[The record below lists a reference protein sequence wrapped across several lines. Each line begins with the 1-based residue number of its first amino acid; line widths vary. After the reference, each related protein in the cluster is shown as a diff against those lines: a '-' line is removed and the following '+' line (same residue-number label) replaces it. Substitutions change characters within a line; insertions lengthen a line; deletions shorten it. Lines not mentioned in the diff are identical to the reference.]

1 MSRAPEGLAP
11 ESDVYPGAPHPR
23 LAKTLVGHAIAESAL
38 LNAYRS
44 EKLAHAWLIGGP
56 EGVGKATLA
65 WRLARFILAQPDPRS
80 AQVRAARDLGVDL
93 EAAAVRQV
101 VAGAHPDLAALR
113 RHWNPQSK
121 NFYSEIRVEDV
132 RNALQ
137 LFQKSAGAGGWRI
150 CIVDSAED
158 LNRAGANALLKMIE
172 EPPPRSLFLIVA
184 HKPGQVLPT
193 IRSRCRRLNLES
205 LPPADIA
212 RIVAGLGDPWS
223 ALAQADVDGAA
234 ARANGSVRE
243 ALKRVDPAASEIGAM
258 IEAAIA
264 RLPDPDFRE
273 IHKLAD
279 AVSAR
284 GAGDAFDGL
293 MNAIYDWLAAR
304 ARGGETHGGEKGA
317 RLASIAEL
325 WDKIR
330 AATRE
335 TETYNLDKKLHVLS
349 VFAEL
354 SAAARRL

>member
-1 MSRAPEGLAP
+1 MNRAPEGAAQ
-11 ESDVYPGAPHPR
+11 ESDLYPGAPHPR
-23 LAKTLVGHAIAESAL
+23 FAADLIGHAVAESEL

-56 EGVGKATLA
+56 EGIGKATLA
-65 WRLARFILAQPDPRS
+65 WRFACFILAQPDP
-80 AQVRAARDLGVDL
+80 AAARVATAQNLSVDF
-93 EAAAVRQV
+93 AAPAVRQ
-101 VAGAHPDLAALR
+101 ALALAHPDLALLR
-113 RHWNPQSK
+113 RSWNAQSK

-132 RNALQ
+132 RNALT
-137 LFQKSAGAGGWRI
+137 LFHKSAGAGGWRI

-172 EPPPRSLFLIVA
+172 EPPPRSLFLVVA
-184 HKPGQVLPT
+184 HRPGQILAT

-205 LPPADIA
+205 LAPADIA
-212 RIVAGLGDPWS
+212 RIIAGLGEPWEG
-223 ALAQADVDGAA
+223 LARADIDRAA

-243 ALKRVDPAASEIGAM
+243 ALKRVDPAASETAAM
-258 IEAAIA
+258 IDAVIA
-264 RLPDPDFRE
+264 QLPNADFRD

-279 AVSAR
+279 VVSAR

-293 MNAIYDWLAAR
+293 MNALYDWLAGR
-304 ARGGETHGGEKGA
+304 ARTGGQA
-317 RLASIAEL
+317 PSLASIAEV

-335 TETYNLDKKLHVLS
+335 TEAYNLDKKLHILS
-349 VFAEL
+349 IFAEI

>member
-1 MSRAPEGLAP
+1 MSRAPEGFGP
-11 ESDVYPGAPHPR
+11 ESDLYPGAPHPR
-23 LAKTLVGHAIAESAL
+23 FAASLIGHAVAESEL

-44 EKLAHAWLIGGP
+44 QRLPHAWLIGGP

-65 WRLARFILAQPDPRS
+65 WRFARFLLAHPDPGAAKVS
-80 AQVRAARDLGVDL
+80 AAEDLRVDPQIP
-93 EAAAVRQV
+93 AVRQ
-101 VAGAHPDLAALR
+101 AMALAHPDLALLR
-113 RHWNPQSK
+113 RNWNPQAK

-150 CIVDSAED
+150 CLVDCAED
-158 LNRAGANALLKMIE
+158 LNHNGANALLKMIE
-172 EPPPRSLFLIVA
+172 EPPPRSLFLIVS

-193 IRSRCRRLNLES
+193 IRSRCRRLTLNGLAS
-205 LPPADIA
+205 ADIEK
-212 RIVAGLGDPWS
+212 IIGGIGDPW
-223 ALAQADVDGAA
+223 DHIPPGDMERAA
-234 ARANGSVRE
+234 ARANGSARE
-243 ALKRVDPAASEIGAM
+243 ALKRVDPAFREIEAL
-258 IEAAIA
+258 IEAALA
-264 RLPDPDFRE
+264 QLPDADFRE
-273 IHKLAD
+273 IHRLAD

-293 MNAIYDWLAAR
+293 MNALYDWLAAR
-304 ARGGETHGGEKGA
+304 ARGGQGA

-335 TETYNLDKKLHVLS
+335 TETYNLDRKLHVLS